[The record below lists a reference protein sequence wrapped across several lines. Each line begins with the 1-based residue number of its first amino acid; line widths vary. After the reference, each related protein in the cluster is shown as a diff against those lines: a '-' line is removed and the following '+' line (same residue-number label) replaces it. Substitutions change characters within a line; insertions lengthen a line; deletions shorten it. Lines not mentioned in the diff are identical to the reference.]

1 MSTPLNRHEDF
12 FDGVYDVR
20 LAVESFLLAYTRECE
35 TSGELP
41 TIEGLTAH
49 MTAAQS
55 GRTFRGRP
63 VSPGFTA
70 GYHAAMTV
78 VRETS
83 ADLIDLICDE
93 NRRAIS

>member
-1 MSTPLNRHEDF
+1 MSAPLNRHEDF

-49 MTAAQS
+49 MAAAQPS
-55 GRTFRGRP
+55 QPRGVGP
-63 VSPGFTA
+63 AEFAA
-70 GYHAAMTV
+70 GYNAAMTV

-83 ADLIDLICDE
+83 AELIDLIYDE